1 MFLPVDMA
9 VHVGGLVSVVAFYAV
24 ILITGI
30 LASRK
35 SKNEEKKCTGHKS
48 EVTIVGGRNINV
60 LIGVFTM
67 TGETFFFFFSPP
79 QICHWLMLEI
89 HHWFLFH
96 ICFLLATWV
105 GGGYIMGTAEAVYSP
120 AQGLVWAFG
129 PLAYTLNFLLGEYLK
144 WESIVLNTVNDWQ
157 SWLLLVY

>member
-1 MFLPVDMA
+1 MGFNINMFLPVDMA

-67 TGETFFFFFSPP
+67 TGETFFFFFPP
-79 QICHWLMLEI
+79 SNLSLTN
-89 HHWFLFH
+89 
-96 ICFLLATWV
+96 A
-105 GGGYIMGTAEAVYSP
+105 
-120 AQGLVWAFG
+120 
-129 PLAYTLNFLLGEYLK
+129 
-144 WESIVLNTVNDWQ
+144 
-157 SWLLLVY
+157 